1 MPDWNPEILRRL
13 APLKLSTPREAE
25 IAEEFTQHLDDRY
38 QELLAAG
45 QAEDAAYHTSLGEL
59 KDEDFLACNL
69 KRVERNSY
77 CEPVAAEKDS
87 GNFFS
92 SIFRDVRYALRML
105 RKSPGFAAV
114 AILTLAL
121 GIGANTAIFSVVNA
135 VLLRPL
141 AYKHSTSLVN
151 IWGKFETDGI
161 PQSWISEPEY
171 WDLIDRNES
180 FSQIAA
186 YALGGNANL
195 TRADAGPVQV
205 SSAGATAGV
214 LPMLGI
220 TPMLGR
226 TFTADEDLP
235 GHSHFVLLSY
245 ALWQSQFAADP
256 SIVTKSIQ
264 LDGESYSVVGVLP
277 KNFSLGGKQDVW
289 TSLGLN
295 RAKPNG
301 RGSHYLRVVARLK
314 PGVNSAQASA
324 ALSRFADYLR
334 STYPGNYGHGNDKGF
349 SMFMVPVKEQLV
361 AKLRPALLVLLGAVA
376 FVLLIACANV
386 ANLLL
391 AHASSREKELAI
403 RSALGAGR
411 ARLIC
416 QLLTES
422 LILALAGGVLG
433 LVLAYWGVGALR
445 ALVPANTPRMD
456 EVRLDPLVLAFT
468 FGISML
474 TGLFFGLAP
483 AWHIARTDL
492 RETLNEAGRSTSA
505 TGGTRRL
512 RAVLVVS
519 ELALAVLLLV
529 GAGLLI
535 RSFSHLLDVSP
546 GFQTQHLLTL
556 ELSLPDKA
564 YPDGVPV
571 QSFFTQL
578 VARVKTVPGIQSAGA
593 VSQMPLSD
601 NYNSGSVFFEDT
613 SIPNIPRLPELL
625 NLPFMEI
632 DQRAA
637 MPGYF
642 STMQIPLVR
651 GRIFSDA
658 DNATAPLVVVVDAN
672 FAHRFWPHGDA
683 IGQHVAVDTIPTVD
697 PNAKPAPRWRTIV
710 GVVGHVKH
718 YALDVEGR
726 EQIYLPH
733 NQPLY
738 GVFVPRDMTLAVRT
752 SLDPASVTNAI
763 REQVA
768 ALDKDL
774 PLYNIATMD
783 QLVCTSVAQP
793 RLNLSLLVAF
803 AALALVLSAVGVY
816 GVMAY
821 AVTQRTHEIG
831 IRAALGAQPRDVMWL
846 VVGQGTRLTL
856 VGIALGIAGALV
868 LTRFLRS
875 MLFEVEP
882 TDLATFVG
890 VTILLVLV
898 SLAACCIPARR
909 ALRVDPMVALRYE

>member
-1 MPDWNPEILRRL
+1 MGNLLQD
-13 APLKLSTPREAE
+13 LK
-25 IAEEFTQHLDDRY
+25 Y
-38 QELLAAG
+38 G
-45 QAEDAAYHTSLGEL
+45 
-59 KDEDFLACNL
+59 
-69 KRVERNSY
+69 V
-77 CEPVAAEKDS
+77 
-87 GNFFS
+87 
-92 SIFRDVRYALRML
+92 RML
-105 RKSPGFAAV
+105 ARAPGFT
-114 AILTLAL
+114 AIAIITLAL

-141 AYKHSTSLVN
+141 AYKDSTSLVN
-151 IWGKFETDGI
+151 IWGKLETDGI
-161 PQSWISEPEY
+161 PQNWISEPEY
-171 WDLIDRNES
+171 WDLLDRNES
-180 FSQIAA
+180 FSQIGA

-195 TRADAGPVQV
+195 TRPDAGPVQV
-205 SSAGATAGV
+205 ASAGATAGV
-214 LPMLGI
+214 LPMLGV

-226 TFTADEDLP
+226 TFTADEDQP

-277 KNFSLGGKQDVW
+277 KDFSLGGKQDVW
-289 TSLGLN
+289 TPLGLN

-301 RGSHYLRVVARLK
+301 RGAHYLRVVARLK

-324 ALSRFADYLR
+324 ALARFADYLR

-411 ARLIC
+411 ARLIR

-456 EVRLDPLVLAFT
+456 EVHLDPLVLAFT
-468 FGISML
+468 FGISL
-474 TGLFFGLAP
+474 FTGLFFGLAP

-492 RETLNEAGRSTSA
+492 RETLNEAGRGASA
-505 TGGTRRL
+505 AGGTRRL
-512 RAVLVVS
+512 RGVLVVS

-535 RSFSHLLDVSP
+535 RSFSRLLDVSP

-556 ELSLPDKA
+556 ELSLPNKA
-564 YPDGVPV
+564 YPDGAPV
-571 QSFFTQL
+571 QNFFTQL

-593 VSQMPLSD
+593 VSEMPLSA

-613 SIPNIPRLPELL
+613 SIPDIPRLPELL

-637 MPGYF
+637 TPGYF
-642 STMQIPLVR
+642 SAMQIPLVR

-658 DNATAPLVVVVDAN
+658 DNATALLVAVVDAN

-683 IGQHVAVDTIPTVD
+683 IGQRIAVDTVPGAD
-697 PNAKPAPRWRTIV
+697 PNVQSKIPRWRTIV

-718 YALDVEGR
+718 YGLDTEGR
-726 EQIYLPH
+726 EQIYFPH

-752 SLDPASVTNAI
+752 SLDPASITNAI

-774 PLYNIATMD
+774 PLYNIATME
-783 QLVCTSVAQP
+783 QLVSTSVAQP

-831 IRAALGAQPRDVMWL
+831 IRMALGALPSDVQRQVL
-846 VVGQGTRLTL
+846 AEGGRLAAAGVALGLIAALALTRLMSTL
-856 VGIALGIAGALV
+856 
-868 LTRFLRS
+868 
-875 MLFEVEP
+875 LFGVKP
-882 TDLATFVG
+882 TDPITFIAVAAM
-890 VTILLVLV
+890 LVCV
-898 SLAACCIPARR
+898 ALAACYIPARR
-909 ALRVDPMVALRYE
+909 ATHVDPIIALRYE